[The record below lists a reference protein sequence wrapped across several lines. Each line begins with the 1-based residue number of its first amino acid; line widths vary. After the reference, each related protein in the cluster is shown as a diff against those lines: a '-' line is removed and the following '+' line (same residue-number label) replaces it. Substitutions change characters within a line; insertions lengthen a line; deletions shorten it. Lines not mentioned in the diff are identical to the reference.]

1 MIRNNLIIA
10 CILLFIISMC
20 FFEIQ
25 AQTTPSESDFTENNR
40 EDKIYK
46 KILSLN
52 RSGVLLWKEREYR
65 IALDTFTEALEL
77 SKKIKDDSQIAS
89 SLNNIGLVYYSQGR
103 FYYMS
108 GILQPVYTNP

>member
-1 MIRNNLIIA
+1 MYSIVYIFL
-10 CILLFIISMC
+10 CVFLKYKHK
-20 FFEIQ
+20 
-25 AQTTPSESDFTENNR
+25 TTPSESDFTENNR

-89 SLNNIGLVYYSQGR
+89 SLNNIGLVYYSPGR